1 MATES
6 THPALPNRS
15 GRASAARPAGGHATA
30 ARARV
35 PYAFLAPAIAFF
47 VIFMVVPIGYTI
59 YLSLH
64 RVKVNGLGLG
74 SAARTQ
80 IYVGF
85 ANYRAVLADSEF
97 WHSAVRVLL
106 YGCLLVPTMLGLA
119 LLFALLLDLP
129 RARLRRFSRVA
140 IFLPYAV
147 PAVIASL
154 MWGFMYLPSV
164 GPGQYLLTALG
175 AQPVNLLGTTTIYF
189 SVANIALWGG
199 TGFNMI
205 VLYTALRAIPSE
217 LYESARIDGASES
230 QIAWRIKIPML
241 TPALIM
247 TAVFS
252 LIATLQV
259 FSEPTTL
266 RPLTNSLP
274 SNWTPLMKIYQ
285 DAFVRDDIYSA
296 AAASVVVAVA
306 TLLLSF
312 SFLRLVQSRAFGQE
326 R

>member
-1 MATES
+1 M
-6 THPALPNRS
+6 
-15 GRASAARPAGGHATA
+15 RP
-30 ARARV
+30 RV
-35 PYAFLAPAIAFF
+35 PYAFLSPAIALF
-47 VIFMVVPIGYTI
+47 VLFMVVPIGYTG
-59 YLSLH
+59 YLSVR
-64 RVKVNGLGLG
+64 RVRVSGLGLG
-74 SAARTQ
+74 AAARTES
-80 IYVGF
+80 F
-85 ANYRAVLADSEF
+85 AGLTNYRQVFADAEF
-97 WHSAVRVLL
+97 WHSALRVLI

-129 RARLRRFSRVA
+129 RARARRFARIA

-164 GPGQYLLTALG
+164 GPGQYLLTAAGRHPLD
-175 AQPVNLLGTTTIYF
+175 LLGPVTIYG

-205 VLYTALRAIPSE
+205 VLFTALRAVPGE
-217 LYESARIDGASES
+217 LYEAARIDGATDW
-230 QIAWRIKIPML
+230 QIAWRIKIPLL

-247 TAVFS
+247 TSVFS

-266 RPLTNSLP
+266 RPLTNALP

-285 DAFVRDDIYSA
+285 DAFARDDIHTA
-296 AAASVVVAVA
+296 AAASVVLAAA
-306 TLLLSF
+306 TLVLSF
-312 SFLRLVQSRAFGQE
+312 GFLRLVQRRAFGAE
-326 R
+326 S

>member
-1 MATES
+1 MTTVNAS
-6 THPALPNRS
+6 RSDRAPAVRP
-15 GRASAARPAGGHATA
+15 ARPRYRAGSL
-30 ARARV
+30 RI
-35 PYAFLAPAIAFF
+35 PYTFLTPAIVLFLAL
-47 VIFMVVPIGYTI
+47 MVVPIGYTV

-64 RVKVNGLGLG
+64 RVQVTGLGLG
-74 SAARTQ
+74 ARARTQ
-80 IYVGF
+80 VFVGLD
-85 ANYRAVLADSEF
+85 NYRAVLADDQF
-97 WHSAVRVLL
+97 WHSALRVLV

-129 RARLRRFSRVA
+129 RARARGLARTA

-154 MWGFMYLPSV
+154 LWGFQYLPAV
-164 GPGQYLLTALG
+164 GPVQYLLTRLG
-175 AQPVNLLGTTTIYF
+175 LPTVDLLGPTTIYF

-217 LYESARIDGASES
+217 LYESARIDGASEA
-230 QIAWRIKIPML
+230 QIARRIKIPML

-247 TAVFS
+247 TFVFS

-259 FSEPTTL
+259 YAEPTTL

-285 DAFVRDDIYSA
+285 DAFARDDIYSA
-296 AAASVVVAVA
+296 AAASIVLAAA

-312 SFLRLVQSRAFGQE
+312 GFLRLVQARAFGQE

>member
-1 MATES
+1 MRQ
-6 THPALPNRS
+6 RS
-15 GRASAARPAGGHATA
+15 GRTA
-30 ARARV
+30 PSSV
-35 PYAFLAPAIAFF
+35 PYAFLSPAIVLFAL
-47 VIFMVVPIGYTI
+47 FMVVPIGYTV
-59 YLSLH
+59 YLSLR
-64 RVKVNGLGLG
+64 RVKVSGLGLG
-74 SAARTQ
+74 AASRVERF
-80 IYVGF
+80 VGM
-85 ANYRAVLADSEF
+85 ANYRQVFDDGEF
-97 WHSAVRVLL
+97 WHSALRVLI

-119 LLFALLLDLP
+119 LLFALLLDSP
-129 RARLRRFSRVA
+129 RARARRFSRVA

-164 GPGQYLLTALG
+164 GPGQYLLTAAG
-175 AQPVNLLGTTTIYF
+175 SHPVDLLSPDSIYF

-205 VLYTALRAIPSE
+205 VLYTALRAVPAE
-217 LYESARIDGASES
+217 LYEAARIDGATEW

-247 TAVFS
+247 TSVFS

-285 DAFVRDDIYSA
+285 DAFARDDIHTA
-296 AAASVVVAVA
+296 AAASVVLAVA
-306 TLLLSF
+306 TLVLSF
-312 SFLRLVQSRAFGQE
+312 GFLRLVQRRAFGAE
-326 R
+326 S

>member
-1 MATES
+1 MS
-6 THPALPNRS
+6 TAAPSRS
-15 GRASAARPAGGHATA
+15 DRVRAVRPARSRH
-30 ARARV
+30 RAGSVRI
-35 PYAFLAPAIAFF
+35 PYLFMAPAILLFLAM
-47 VIFMVVPIGYTI
+47 MVAPIGYTV

-64 RVKVNGLGLG
+64 RIKVTGLGLG
-74 SAARTQ
+74 ARARTQ
-80 IYVGF
+80 IFVGLD
-85 ANYRAVLADSEF
+85 NYRAVLADNEF
-97 WHSAVRVLL
+97 WHSALRVLI

-129 RARLRRFSRVA
+129 RARARRFARVS

-154 MWGFMYLPSV
+154 MWGFQYLPSV
-164 GPGQYLLTALG
+164 GPGQYLLTKLG
-175 AQPVNLLGTTTIYF
+175 AHPVDLLSPTTIYF

-205 VLYTALRAIPSE
+205 VLYTALRTIPSE
-217 LYESARIDGASES
+217 LYESARIDGASER

-241 TPALIM
+241 SPALIM

-274 SNWTPLMKIYQ
+274 SYWTPLMKIYQ
-285 DAFVRDDIYSA
+285 DAFARDDIYSA
-296 AAASVVVAVA
+296 AAASIVLALA

-312 SFLRLVQSRAFGQE
+312 GFLRVVQKRAFGAE

>member
-1 MATES
+1 MRQ
-6 THPALPNRS
+6 RS
-15 GRASAARPAGGHATA
+15 RRTA
-30 ARARV
+30 PSSV
-35 PYAFLAPAIAFF
+35 PYAFLSPAIVLFAL
-47 VIFMVVPIGYTI
+47 FMVVPIGYTV
-59 YLSLH
+59 YLSLR

-74 SAARTQ
+74 AAAR
-80 IYVGF
+80 IEYWAGF
-85 ANYRAVLADSEF
+85 ANYRQVFADGEF
-97 WHSAVRVLL
+97 WHSALRVLI
-106 YGCLLVPTMLGLA
+106 YGCLLVPAMLGLA

-129 RARLRRFSRVA
+129 RARARRFSRVA
-140 IFLPYAV
+140 IFMPYAV

-164 GPGQYLLTALG
+164 GPGQYLLTAAG
-175 AQPVNLLGTTTIYF
+175 HRPIDLLGPTSVYF

-199 TGFNMI
+199 TGFNMV
-205 VLYTALRAIPSE
+205 VLFTALRAVPSE
-217 LYESARIDGASES
+217 LYEAARIDGATEW

-247 TAVFS
+247 TFVFS

-285 DAFVRDDIYSA
+285 DAFARDDIHSA
-296 AAASVVVAVA
+296 AAASVVLAAA
-306 TLLLSF
+306 TLVLSF
-312 SFLRLVQSRAFGQE
+312 GFLRLVQRRAFGAE
-326 R
+326 S